1 MQKTNKTIFLITIV
15 LVSLLC
21 LTAASAASDDD
32 AIAGDFP
39 AVDIVAA
46 ESDVSVA
53 ASEDAQTVDNAYDD
67 LSYEADDVI
76 ANSSSDAQSSLG
88 SSPLGD
94 SNTKTFSQLADDISS
109 NPAMLSGAY
118 YKYDADVDSD
128 YANGITLTNG
138 LTIIGGGATI
148 DGNNMA
154 RIFNIPEGVSV
165 TIMNLN
171 LINGVADEGAAI
183 YNSGK
188 LTLMSSKVNDNT
200 AVKSG
205 AGIYNNNGEVLVT
218 SCEFDGNDL
227 TDRTHNGWG
236 GAAIYSN
243 QGTVT
248 ITDSNI
254 TNNLKN
260 IVHRG
265 GTGAYTGDLSSAAV
279 TSEGGSLTVTN
290 SYFKANSG
298 SYGGAIL
305 ANGGT
310 LLVSGTTF
318 EDNFAF
324 NGGAIDIANADYTIT
339 NSKFIGNDAK
349 GTGSGQTNYAHG
361 GAIAAQDANNQ
372 GLISG
377 CDFEGN
383 TAAIGG
389 AISTTNTVVTDS
401 TFTNNN
407 ADAANSETYNGAT
420 NNRGGFGGAVYND
433 GTINIDGSEFTD
445 NLGRGRGLDL
455 KNAEISDSSF
465 TNTII
470 NVNNRGTVE
479 VSNNQYDNDGKDISS
494 TSGCTVMVNI
504 EDGDVPYVT
513 SGTIIYNGDMTF
525 QDLQDI
531 IDAGNTAITLGG
543 NVVKS
548 ADEEITFAD
557 GLTINRSVTI
567 YGNEKTITAST
578 GKIFNVAEGK
588 TLTLNGNTLVGSG
601 ETAIINH
608 GTVSLGLAS
617 PNTFTNCGEAP
628 IDNQGRTSQ
637 TGLTTFTQLSNL
649 IALVNGGEIYIGS
662 SKITKADGEDEIAI
676 DKEITVTGYYS
687 SYYKRIDT
695 VINANNDGRVFNV
708 AEGKTLTLNAINIT
722 NGAAEK
728 GAGIYVSEGA
738 TLNANNVNFLNNV
751 AEKRGGAIYS
761 EGTVNIDTAIF
772 DGNDITFRT
781 KNDDN
786 GGAAIYNL
794 NGVLN
799 LNNANI
805 TNNLKDIVIR
815 NGNAGDLLV
824 GVVVTSG
831 EATIQNSYFA
841 NNTGSWG
848 GAISS
853 LGYMNDESYTL
864 TVTGTTFE
872 GNNAT
877 FGGAI
882 FVESSNLVVDDCT
895 FIENSGVGV
904 GSSGTSNTQG
914 GAIVVF
920 PNGAKATITG
930 STFTAN
936 SANTG
941 GAVSLAGVDQD
952 SLIDDCIFTDNT
964 ASDGGAVYLWTS
976 GDAAVTVK
984 GSTFT
989 GNTADWGNAISTD
1002 GALKLE
1008 GNTISTTSADIGNWG
1023 GSIESKVIA
1032 VILSN
1037 DTYNWHMDAFVINAT
1052 LTDDMGNIIN
1062 DHLFNFV
1069 LSKEG
1074 AEDILVPA
1082 TFYTRLGYYQG
1093 TFTPANA
1100 GTYLIGID
1108 YAESEVQTSVVEISR
1123 TLSDLANLIANDEDG
1138 IIELGGDYA
1147 YIPEFDAGLKN
1158 GIVIDKE
1165 ITINGNNHVISG
1177 SDTARLF
1184 NVVSPGE
1191 LTLNDITIANGK
1203 AHDGAGVYVA
1213 SGAKL
1218 DATSTTFKDNVATY
1232 SGGAIYTEGG
1242 VISLTDSILDGNDV
1256 TDYTKNNDTGGA
1268 AIYANNSATVTLVN
1282 TNVTNNGNK
1291 ELNRT
1296 KGDLVNAVINL
1307 IDSDLT
1313 VTDCVFENNTGIYG
1327 GAIATQA
1334 PSGEK
1339 TLAIS
1344 TSNFTSNAAYT
1355 GGAVYV
1361 GPNVK
1366 FTIEDSI
1373 FDANNKATGEGSTGY
1388 TSGGGAIQILDAGE
1402 GTIDHVII
1410 KNSQATQAGAIGI
1423 EGSAPVT
1430 IKDSTFENNVATSE
1444 GGAIYAATDATLTV
1458 TGSTFTDN
1466 DAPFGS
1472 AISNDGA
1479 LTLSG
1484 NTFTGG
1490 STVAIANY
1498 FGEIKS
1504 EVFVKI
1510 LDGQIVTTTTAS
1522 NEITAVLT
1530 DDNNNP
1536 IIDKTLVLIVNNEE
1550 VETAY
1555 NRVTGVM
1562 TGSYT
1567 FTAPGTYEVTAKDFD
1582 AEHTTSGTL
1591 VYTAGTYTELQNLID
1606 AAEAGATI
1614 TLDHDITYNEAF
1626 DGAAFLEGITVDKEI
1641 TIVGGEGTVITVPAG
1656 QSSAFVVAAN
1666 ASDVNIKNI
1675 KFVATSDNQSL
1686 LSVTP
1691 NDLGGG
1697 ISQVPAITIENVTA
1711 IPAAGVNESTI
1722 SLLNVNTNAN
1732 PFKPSSDVSISKNII
1747 ASGVNSLK
1755 TNASALSGNVA
1766 LKKAVQTTLTGANTQ
1781 KVYAIPY
1788 KAAKSGKYY
1797 TVTLK
1802 DKNGN
1807 VLANK
1812 TVKFTLAGKTFT
1824 VKTDAKGVA
1833 KLAINIYKPG
1843 TYKLAVSFAGE
1854 STLGASSKQATIKIL
1869 KNKVKITRKT
1879 KKVKRSAKKRTLK
1892 YYVKTKTGKKM
1903 GIKGVK
1909 VYLKINKK
1917 TYKAK
1922 TNKKGLVKFK
1932 VKLPRIK
1939 KTYKVKVTFKGNKA
1953 NKKRTLKTKVK
1964 VY

>member
-831 EATIQNSYFA
+831 ETTIQNSYFA

-895 FIENSGVGV
+895 FNNNKGVGV

-914 GAIVVF
+914 GAIVIH
-920 PNGAKATITG
+920 PSDSKATITN
-930 STFTAN
+930 SRFNKN
-936 SANTG
+936 SANVG

-952 SLIDDCIFTDNT
+952 SLIEGCTFTENT
-964 ASDGGAVYLWTS
+964 ANDGGAIYLWTQD
-976 GDAAVTVK
+976 DAAVTVK
-984 GSTFT
+984 GSTF
-989 GNTADWGNAISTD
+989 S
-1002 GALKLE
+1002 
-1008 GNTISTTSADIGNWG
+1008 
-1023 GSIESKVIA
+1023 
-1032 VILSN
+1032 
-1037 DTYNWHMDAFVINAT
+1037 
-1052 LTDDMGNIIN
+1052 
-1062 DHLFNFV
+1062 
-1069 LSKEG
+1069 
-1074 AEDILVPA
+1074 
-1082 TFYTRLGYYQG
+1082 
-1093 TFTPANA
+1093 
-1100 GTYLIGID
+1100 
-1108 YAESEVQTSVVEISR
+1108 
-1123 TLSDLANLIANDEDG
+1123 
-1138 IIELGGDYA
+1138 
-1147 YIPEFDAGLKN
+1147 
-1158 GIVIDKE
+1158 
-1165 ITINGNNHVISG
+1165 
-1177 SDTARLF
+1177 
-1184 NVVSPGE
+1184 
-1191 LTLNDITIANGK
+1191 NGK

-1313 VTDCVFENNTGIYG
+1313 VTNCVFENNTGIYG

-1366 FTIEDSI
+1366 FTIEYSI

-1430 IKDSTFENNVATSE
+1430 IKDSTFENNVATSV

-1510 LDGQIVTTTTAS
+1510 LDGQIVITTTAS

-1614 TLDHDITYNEAF
+1614 KLADNTTYDLA
-1626 DGAAFLEGITVDKEI
+1626 GIELNNSV

-1656 QSSAFVVAAN
+1656 QSSAFVAAAN

-1732 PFKPSSDVSISKNII
+1732 PFKPSSDVSISKNIM

>member
-831 EATIQNSYFA
+831 ETTIQNSYFA

-895 FIENSGVGV
+895 FNNNKGVGV

-914 GAIVVF
+914 GAIVIH
-920 PNGAKATITG
+920 PSDSKATITN
-930 STFTAN
+930 SRFNKN
-936 SANTG
+936 SANVG

-952 SLIDDCIFTDNT
+952 SLIEGCTFTENT
-964 ASDGGAVYLWTS
+964 ANDGGAIYLRTQD
-976 GDAAVTVK
+976 DAAVTVK
-984 GSTFT
+984 GSTF
-989 GNTADWGNAISTD
+989 S
-1002 GALKLE
+1002 
-1008 GNTISTTSADIGNWG
+1008 
-1023 GSIESKVIA
+1023 
-1032 VILSN
+1032 
-1037 DTYNWHMDAFVINAT
+1037 
-1052 LTDDMGNIIN
+1052 
-1062 DHLFNFV
+1062 
-1069 LSKEG
+1069 
-1074 AEDILVPA
+1074 
-1082 TFYTRLGYYQG
+1082 
-1093 TFTPANA
+1093 
-1100 GTYLIGID
+1100 
-1108 YAESEVQTSVVEISR
+1108 
-1123 TLSDLANLIANDEDG
+1123 
-1138 IIELGGDYA
+1138 
-1147 YIPEFDAGLKN
+1147 
-1158 GIVIDKE
+1158 
-1165 ITINGNNHVISG
+1165 
-1177 SDTARLF
+1177 
-1184 NVVSPGE
+1184 
-1191 LTLNDITIANGK
+1191 NGK

-1366 FTIEDSI
+1366 FTIEYSI

-1430 IKDSTFENNVATSE
+1430 IKDSTFENNVATSV

-1510 LDGQIVTTTTAS
+1510 LDGQIVITTTAS

-1614 TLDHDITYNEAF
+1614 KLADNTTYDLA
-1626 DGAAFLEGITVDKEI
+1626 GIELNNSV

-1656 QSSAFVVAAN
+1656 QSSAFVAAAN

-1732 PFKPSSDVSISKNII
+1732 PFKPSSDVSISKNIM

>member
-831 EATIQNSYFA
+831 ETTIQNSYFA

-895 FIENSGVGV
+895 FNNNKGVGV

-914 GAIVVF
+914 GAIVIH
-920 PNGAKATITG
+920 PSDSKATITN
-930 STFTAN
+930 SRFNKN
-936 SANTG
+936 SANVG

-952 SLIDDCIFTDNT
+952 SLIEGCTFTENT
-964 ASDGGAVYLWTS
+964 ANDGGAIYLWTQD
-976 GDAAVTVK
+976 DAAVTVK
-984 GSTFT
+984 GSTF
-989 GNTADWGNAISTD
+989 S
-1002 GALKLE
+1002 
-1008 GNTISTTSADIGNWG
+1008 
-1023 GSIESKVIA
+1023 
-1032 VILSN
+1032 
-1037 DTYNWHMDAFVINAT
+1037 
-1052 LTDDMGNIIN
+1052 
-1062 DHLFNFV
+1062 
-1069 LSKEG
+1069 
-1074 AEDILVPA
+1074 
-1082 TFYTRLGYYQG
+1082 
-1093 TFTPANA
+1093 
-1100 GTYLIGID
+1100 
-1108 YAESEVQTSVVEISR
+1108 
-1123 TLSDLANLIANDEDG
+1123 
-1138 IIELGGDYA
+1138 
-1147 YIPEFDAGLKN
+1147 
-1158 GIVIDKE
+1158 
-1165 ITINGNNHVISG
+1165 
-1177 SDTARLF
+1177 
-1184 NVVSPGE
+1184 
-1191 LTLNDITIANGK
+1191 NGK

-1366 FTIEDSI
+1366 FTIEYSI

-1430 IKDSTFENNVATSE
+1430 IKDSTFENNVATSV

-1510 LDGQIVTTTTAS
+1510 LDGQIVITTTAS

-1614 TLDHDITYNEAF
+1614 KLADNTTYDLA
-1626 DGAAFLEGITVDKEI
+1626 GIELNNSV

-1656 QSSAFVVAAN
+1656 QSSAFVAAAN

-1732 PFKPSSDVSISKNII
+1732 PFKPSSDVSISKNIM

-1807 VLANK
+1807 VLTNK
-1812 TVKFTLAGKTFT
+1812 TVKFTLAGKTYT

>member
-831 EATIQNSYFA
+831 ETTIQNSYFA

-895 FIENSGVGV
+895 FNNNKGVGV

-914 GAIVVF
+914 GAIVIH
-920 PNGAKATITG
+920 PSDSKATITN
-930 STFTAN
+930 SRFNKN
-936 SANTG
+936 SANVG

-952 SLIDDCIFTDNT
+952 SLIEGCTFTENT
-964 ASDGGAVYLWTS
+964 ANDGGAIYLWTQD
-976 GDAAVTVK
+976 DAAVTVK
-984 GSTFT
+984 GSTF
-989 GNTADWGNAISTD
+989 S
-1002 GALKLE
+1002 
-1008 GNTISTTSADIGNWG
+1008 
-1023 GSIESKVIA
+1023 
-1032 VILSN
+1032 
-1037 DTYNWHMDAFVINAT
+1037 
-1052 LTDDMGNIIN
+1052 
-1062 DHLFNFV
+1062 
-1069 LSKEG
+1069 
-1074 AEDILVPA
+1074 
-1082 TFYTRLGYYQG
+1082 
-1093 TFTPANA
+1093 
-1100 GTYLIGID
+1100 
-1108 YAESEVQTSVVEISR
+1108 
-1123 TLSDLANLIANDEDG
+1123 
-1138 IIELGGDYA
+1138 
-1147 YIPEFDAGLKN
+1147 
-1158 GIVIDKE
+1158 
-1165 ITINGNNHVISG
+1165 
-1177 SDTARLF
+1177 
-1184 NVVSPGE
+1184 
-1191 LTLNDITIANGK
+1191 NGK

-1313 VTDCVFENNTGIYG
+1313 VTNCVFENNTGIYG

-1430 IKDSTFENNVATSE
+1430 IKDSTFENNVATSV

-1510 LDGQIVTTTTAS
+1510 LDGQIVITTTAS

-1614 TLDHDITYNEAF
+1614 KLADNTTYDLA
-1626 DGAAFLEGITVDKEI
+1626 GIELNNSV

-1656 QSSAFVVAAN
+1656 QSSAFVAAAN

-1732 PFKPSSDVSISKNII
+1732 PFKPSSDVSISKNIM